1 MSKFGTVF
9 DSVFQTVSK
18 HSPAIL
24 TGLACAGV
32 VVTAIIAV
40 KEGPKIKEVID
51 RHKDDMDELK
61 DVYSDEESDMTE
73 EDFKKEK
80 NEIVGRTAKGILRH
94 TAPIVI
100 FVALSIAAAIASNKE
115 SARRIAAVS
124 AAYEIASLSLKNQTE
139 AIEELVPKKADE
151 IKEAVTK
158 KKMDATPTPTDEKYI
173 YSTGK
178 GDILCKDVY
187 TGVCFRSS
195 HEEIA
200 RAINKISKM
209 CMAEGWVTVADL
221 YYELGIKKIP
231 AIATDIGWH
240 DNDLIEG
247 SIEAHI
253 ITTWDDSGTI
263 PVIGLD
269 YEVDPFFKEGGR
281 FRNRY

>member
-9 DSVFQTVSK
+9 DSVFKTVSE

-32 VVTAIIAV
+32 IATAIIAV

-51 RHKDDMDELK
+51 KHKDDMKELK
-61 DVYSDEESDMTE
+61 DVLEDPDADMSE

-80 NEIVGRTAKGILRH
+80 TDICAKTAKGLFRH
-94 TAPIVI
+94 VTPVVI
-100 FVALSIAAAIASNKE
+100 FAILTMVAAIASNKE

-139 AIEELVPKKADE
+139 AIEEIVPKKADE

-158 KKMDATPTPTDEKYI
+158 KKVQSEPVPTDENLI
-173 YSTGK
+173 YSTGH
-178 GDILCKDVY
+178 GDVLCKDVY
-187 TGVCFRSS
+187 TEFYFRSS
-195 HEEIA
+195 SEEIGK
-200 RAINKISKM
+200 AINTITQR
-209 CMAEGWVTVADL
+209 CLADGWASVEDL

-231 AIATDIGWH
+231 PIASDIGWY
-240 DNDLIEG
+240 DKDVKDG
-247 SIEAHI
+247 SIPARR
-253 ITTWDDSGTI
+253 TTCWDSTGTI

-269 YEVDPFFKEGGR
+269 YEVEPWERSR
-281 FRNRY
+281 FRISR